1 MKGRGWLVGCRYIPE
16 DLGEK
21 WPHSRGN
28 GLVNIPVP
36 WILWV
41 CLEDVSWLSVGGYSY
56 SGYIMMIFA
65 HVSKSWDDQTKVGD
79 KVWSRLESSGWS
91 QLPSRDYPK
100 KLA

>member
-41 CLEDVSWLSVGGYSY
+41 CLDDVSWLSVGGYVQWLY
-56 SGYIMMIFA
+56 
-65 HVSKSWDDQTKVGD
+65 HDDFCPRVQVLG
-79 KVWSRLESSGWS
+79 
-91 QLPSRDYPK
+91 
-100 KLA
+100 